1 MMMARITKFK
11 EDKDINLLN
20 IIKYDIENDRW
31 YIINPDEVLTVWTVL
46 TLIQFGFKVSKNW
59 IDNQEIME
67 IS

>member
-1 MMMARITKFK
+1 MMARITKFK

-46 TLIQFGFKVSKNW
+46 TLIQVGFKVSKNW

>member
-1 MMMARITKFK
+1 MMARITKFK

-46 TLIQFGFKVSKNW
+46 TLIQADFKVSKNW